1 MRPGFSEPR
10 TGGLRP
16 RWQFGTVFGRKQ
28 IWRRYAS
35 FCLSAFCCFLV
46 LPSTAASPVPNAREL
61 HTSECVAALEVS
73 TDELAKQVK
82 AGHQELRPVL
92 ASRLE
97 FGAALIGDSYLRGER
112 HEARSQA
119 LLASALEAQKAL
131 SASELFSRQDLCA
144 GEGQTMLANSNV
156 VSRAVV
162 STLAKKRMN
171 KLLRAE

>member
-1 MRPGFSEPR
+1 MRPGSSETTKR
-10 TGGLRP
+10 VLRP
-16 RWQFGTVFGRKQ
+16 SWQRRHGFVRRQLWRSFSSFG
-28 IWRRYAS
+28 
-35 FCLSAFCCFLV
+35 LSALGCFLV
-46 LPSTAASPVPNAREL
+46 LPSIAAAPVPTAREL

-97 FGAALIGDSYLRGER
+97 FGAAFIGDSYLRGER
-112 HEARSQA
+112 DEARSQA
-119 LLASALEAQKAL
+119 LLSSALEAQKAL
-131 SASELFSRQDLCA
+131 SAAELSSRQDSCA
-144 GEGQTMLANSNV
+144 GEGQKMLAESNV

>member
-1 MRPGFSEPR
+1 M
-10 TGGLRP
+10 LRP
-16 RWQFGTVFGRKQ
+16 CWQFGTVFARKQ
-28 IWRRYAS
+28 IWHRYAS
-35 FCLSAFCCFLV
+35 FCLSAFGCVLV
-46 LPSTAASPVPNAREL
+46 LPSTAASPVPTAREL
-61 HTSECVAALEVS
+61 HSAACVASLEVS

-97 FGAALIGDSYLRGER
+97 FGAAFIGDSYLRGER
-112 HEARSQA
+112 DEARSQA

-131 SASELFSRQDLCA
+131 SASELLFSLDLCA

-162 STLAKKRMN
+162 SILAKKRMN
-171 KLLRAE
+171 KLLGSY